1 MYERENIDTREA
13 MIKQRRNNEDNQEK
27 NFSRTSHIL
36 CENCVLKSL
45 QLYLE
50 IWMDFGYKHGD
61 KIE

>member
-1 MYERENIDTREA
+1 MYEGENIDTREA

-36 CENCVLKSL
+36 CENCFLKSL

-61 KIE
+61 KIK